1 MSNENNEVEN
11 KVRKIKLYTKAGDK
25 GNTVLYDSKGY
36 SKSDSVFDLLGDLD
50 ELSAHIG
57 MLRSM
62 MNFCTNIKNEIAYY
76 TKDSNGYPCDQEF
89 KGYYYPEILDF
100 LKTIQS
106 KLLDIGSAIA
116 ICKKEY
122 TAITEEDIKTIEG
135 EIDKLE
141 EENTPL
147 KVFILPGVFLP
158 DAQAHICRAVARRVE
173 REFVRYGNTDVG
185 GWGDNMRMYMSGKM
199 GNYSEI
205 LKYLN
210 RLSDYF
216 FALARNL
223 SGCKENERIAV

>member
-1 MSNENNEVEN
+1 MTEVED

-25 GNTVLYDSKGY
+25 GNTVLYDSKGH
-36 SKSDSVFDLLGDLD
+36 SKSDLVFDVLGDLD

-57 MLRSM
+57 MLKSM
-62 MNFCTNIKNEIAYY
+62 AGLYLDFSLM
-76 TKDSNGYPCDQEF
+76 
-89 KGYYYPEILDF
+89 PEIKEHFTNLRHPNWDF

-116 ICKKEY
+116 ISKKEY
-122 TAITEEDIKTIEG
+122 IAITEDDIKSIEK

-147 KVFILPGVFLP
+147 KVFILPGVNLP
-158 DAQAHICRAVARRVE
+158 DSQAHICRAVTRRVE
-173 REFVRYGNTDVG
+173 REFVRYGKQDVQALG
-185 GWGDNMRMYMSGKM
+185 QLMSEKMR
-199 GNYSEI
+199 NYSEI

-223 SGCKENERIAV
+223 SGCTEDARK